1 MFLLAIVMD
10 KHLIVVD
17 IAGLEPGLI
26 SEDRTPNICSLSAKG
41 EFARVRPVFP
51 AVTCTSQASM
61 LSGTYPRQ
69 HGIISNGLYDRQT
82 HTVSFWEQS
91 SSLVQAE
98 KVWDIAKRGGSG
110 RTTAVLFWQNTMYAH
125 ADIVL
130 TPRPLHMEDRM
141 IMWCYSRPPGLY
153 EKISYEIGKFDLST
167 YWGPLASNKSSE
179 WIGKASEL
187 VLERQ
192 KPNILFTYIPHL
204 DYIFQREG
212 IFPKNLKEEI
222 RFVDNIVGNIMKKTI
237 DLGIRDQTQF
247 VILSEYGFS
256 DVTSD
261 IPINRVFREHGLLA
275 VREIEGREY
284 IDFEYSLAFAMV
296 DHQVAHI
303 YVRGTSVQQVKR
315 ILDATEG
322 IDTVLDEEGKKLMN
336 INHERS
342 GDLIAISDKD
352 RWFSY
357 YWWFEEEKSP
367 PFANRV
373 DIHRK
378 PGYDPSE
385 LFIDSKTNRIPLNG
399 KMVKASHGRVPS
411 LSDGAGL
418 AVYVSD
424 RKGINKGKEDIVDTV
439 TIGRYIN
446 SLIK

>member
-10 KHLIVVD
+10 KHLIIVD

-110 RTTAVLFWQNTMYAH
+110 RTTAVLFWQNTMYAD

-212 IFPKNLKEEI
+212 IFPKNLKGEI

-261 IPINRVFREHGLLA
+261 IPINRLFREHGLLA

-315 ILDATEG
+315 ILDAIEG

-336 INHERS
+336 IDHERS

-424 RKGINKGKEDIVDTV
+424 RKGINKGKEDIIDTV

>member
-110 RTTAVLFWQNTMYAH
+110 RTTAVLFWQNTMYAD

-315 ILDATEG
+315 ILDAIEG

-336 INHERS
+336 IDHERS

>member
-110 RTTAVLFWQNTMYAH
+110 RTTAVLFWQNTMYAD

-315 ILDATEG
+315 ILDAIEG

-336 INHERS
+336 IDHERS

-424 RKGINKGKEDIVDTV
+424 RKGINKGKEDIIDTV

>member
-110 RTTAVLFWQNTMYAH
+110 RTTAVLFWQNTMYAD

-153 EKISYEIGKFDLST
+153 EKISNEIGKFDLST

>member
-1 MFLLAIVMD
+1 MFLLVIVMV

-17 IAGLEPGLI
+17 IAGLEPRLI

-41 EFARVRPVFP
+41 ELVRVRPVFP

-82 HTVSFWEQS
+82 HTVSVWEQS
-91 SSLVQAE
+91 SNLVQAE
-98 KVWDIAKRGGSG
+98 KVWDIAKKGGSS
-110 RTTAVLFWQNTMYAH
+110 RTTAALFWQNTMYAD
-125 ADIVL
+125 ADVVL

-167 YWGPLASNKSSE
+167 YWGPFASNKSST
-179 WIGKASEL
+179 WIGRATEL

-212 IFPKNLKEEI
+212 IFPKNLKEEV
-222 RFVDNIVGNIMKKTI
+222 RFVDDIIGNIMKKTI
-237 DLGIRDQTQF
+237 DLGIREQTQI

-256 DVTSD
+256 NVTSD
-261 IPINRVFREHGLLA
+261 IPLNRLFREHGLLA

-284 IDFEYSLAFAMV
+284 LDFEYSLAFAMV

-303 YVRGTSVQQVKR
+303 YIKGASVQQVKR
-315 ILDATEG
+315 ILDGIEG
-322 IDTVLDEEGKKLMN
+322 IEIVLDEEGKKLMN
-336 INHERS
+336 IDHERS
-342 GDLIAISDKD
+342 GDLIAICNCD

-367 PFANRV
+367 PFANKV

-385 LFIDSKTNRIPLNG
+385 LFIDTKTKGIPLNG

-424 RKGINKGKEDIVDTV
+424 RKGINKGNEDIVDTV

>member
-1 MFLLAIVMD
+1 MD

-69 HGIISNGLYDRQT
+69 HGIISNGLYDRQI

-110 RTTAVLFWQNTMYAH
+110 RTTAVLFWQNTMYAD

-153 EKISYEIGKFDLST
+153 EKISNEIGKFDLST

-315 ILDATEG
+315 ILDAIEG

-336 INHERS
+336 IDHERS

-424 RKGINKGKEDIVDTV
+424 RKGINKGKEDIIDTV

>member
-1 MFLLAIVMD
+1 MV
-10 KHLIVVD
+10 KHLIVLD
-17 IAGLEPGLI
+17 IAGLEPRHI
-26 SEDRTPNICSLSAKG
+26 SEDKTPNICSLSGKG
-41 EFARVRPVFP
+41 ELARVRPVFP
-51 AVTCTSQASM
+51 AVTCTSQASI
-61 LSGTYPRQ
+61 LSGTYPGQ
-69 HGIISNGLYDRQT
+69 HGIISNGLYNRET

-98 KVWDIAKRGGSG
+98 KVWDIVKRGGRG
-110 RTTAVLFWQNTMYAH
+110 RTTAMLFWQNTMYAD

-141 IMWCYSRPPGLY
+141 IMWCYSRPPGFY
-153 EKISYEIGKFDLST
+153 EKISYAIGKFDLST
-167 YWGPLASNKSSE
+167 YWGPFASNKSSV
-179 WIGKASEL
+179 WIGRATEL

-192 KPNILFTYIPHL
+192 KPNTLFTYIPHM

-212 IFPKNLKEEI
+212 IAPNTLKDEI
-222 RFVDNIVGNIMKKTI
+222 RFVDHIVGNMIKKTI
-237 DLGIRDQTQF
+237 DLGIREQTQF

-261 IPINRVFREHGLLA
+261 IPLNRVFREHGLLA

-284 IDFEYSLAFAMV
+284 IDFEYSSAFAMV

-303 YVRGTSVQQVKR
+303 YIKDANLQQVKR
-315 ILDATEG
+315 ILDGIEG
-322 IDTVLDEEGKKLMN
+322 IEVVLDREGKKLMN

-342 GDLIAISDKD
+342 GDLIAISDSD

-385 LFIDSKTNRIPLNG
+385 LFIDGKTKGIPMNG

-411 LSDGAGL
+411 LSDDAGF

-424 RKGINKGKEDIVDTV
+424 RKGINKADEDIVDTV

-446 SLIK
+446 SLVK

>member
-110 RTTAVLFWQNTMYAH
+110 RTTAVLFWQNTMYAD

-315 ILDATEG
+315 ILDAIEG

-336 INHERS
+336 IDHERS

-424 RKGINKGKEDIVDTV
+424 RKGINKGKEDIIDTV

-446 SLIK
+446 NLIK